1 MKLPPHIV
9 KLSAWWRGRFA
20 GVMWLFSR
28 AIGRENEGQRT
39 GVSAGEEG
47 QTDCR
52 LVRDRSVRD
61 VM

>member
-1 MKLPPHIV
+1 M

-28 AIGRENEGQRT
+28 AIGRGNEGQRA

-47 QTDCR
+47 QTNCR
-52 LVRDRSVRD
+52 LVRGRSVRD